1 MSLLRISI
9 LSALLVVAL
18 FMGLLQGM
26 DASTDRDHGAYRYGA
41 PGTINP
47 ELAED
52 AARTLA
58 GRLTP
63 EATGGQ
69 GLDSTGQPLGDAL
82 GDESAALDEL

>member
-58 GRLTP
+58 GF
-63 EATGGQ
+63 
-69 GLDSTGQPLGDAL
+69 
-82 GDESAALDEL
+82 